1 METGPI
7 IERIDHDLEPL
18 MPRFFDNSRQDVET
32 MRDALASGDM
42 ESLARLGH
50 TAKGTGYG
58 YGMRTMGDIGAELEV
73 ASKAADTA
81 ACGDAIERMARY
93 LDTVVVEYRN

>member
-1 METGPI
+1 MATGQI

-18 MPRFFDNSRQDVET
+18 MPRFFDNSRQDVRT
-32 MRDALASGDM
+32 MRDALAGGDM

-58 YGMRTMGDIGAELEV
+58 YGMRTMGDIGAELEAAAKV
-73 ASKAADTA
+73 ADAAG
-81 ACGDAIERMARY
+81 CLDAIERMDRY
-93 LDTVVVEYRN
+93 LDTVVVEFRN